1 MKYPSKVT
9 TYKESSISLFPVILS
24 KLEKESMTPSE
35 LYKKVKNKVSDVQE
49 YIEILDC
56 LYALQKIKLE
66 EGVLYYVG

>member
-1 MKYPSKVT
+1 MKFLSKVT
-9 TYKESSISLFPVILS
+9 TYKDSSISLFPVILS
-24 KLEKESMTPSE
+24 KLEKEPMTPSE
-35 LYKKVKNKVSDVQE
+35 LYKKVKKKVSGIQE